1 MKIELID
8 TREYKERNKK
18 RDSEVISLF
27 TELGIN
33 YDAYNDNEGI
43 LMMFT
48 RNASMRKIKAIAK
61 KVGYTASKL
70 EW

>member
-8 TREYKERNKK
+8 NREYKERNKK
-18 RDSEVISLF
+18 RDSEVINLF
-27 TELGIN
+27 TVLGIN

-43 LMMFT
+43 IMMFT
-48 RNASMRKIKAIAK
+48 RNAGMRKIKSIAK
-61 KVGYTASKL
+61 RLGYTASKL